1 MEPANLGTSIWLHY
15 RRGKQ
20 IESLSS
26 SEVITYVLFDIALIL
41 LAARLLGGLFSRIGQ
56 PRVVGEIIAG
66 VMLGPTL
73 LGAFSGDLF
82 PAQSLEVL
90 NAIGQVGLLLFSF
103 LVGLE
108 LEIVALKTNLR
119 TVVLVGVGVVIIPIV
134 TAVLISPALTNDTF
148 QIEGTSTAGFILF
161 VGSML
166 AVTALPVMVRIL
178 QEKGLTRSRLGS
190 VGIAAAAVC
199 TVAMF
204 VTASL
209 AASISTGEESGAIAL
224 KLVLIASYLVLM
236 LTVVRKIARRV
247 SEVFRRTSEMSPG
260 LYATLFLVITA
271 SGLVAHMLGLT
282 VIVGGFMAGVIL
294 PVRKALFNIYNSRL
308 GDLTAVVLLPI
319 FLAVSGLSTDF
330 RQLSAAAAGGL
341 ALLVVAG
348 IASKWIGGALFSRI
362 SGLTWAEGNV
372 IGVLMNCRG
381 LLVLVVALVGVSAGV
396 ITPMMQLGAVLMAL
410 ITTAM
415 TGPLFDATIGKVPV
429 RVDR

>member
-1 MEPANLGTSIWLHY
+1 M
-15 RRGKQ
+15 
-20 IESLSS
+20 
-26 SEVITYVLFDIALIL
+26 
-41 LAARLLGGLFSRIGQ
+41 
-56 PRVVGEIIAG
+56 VGEIIAG
-66 VMLGPTL
+66 VMLGPTI
-73 LGAFSGDLF
+73 LGALSGELF
-82 PAQSLEVL
+82 PMQSLEVL

-103 LVGLE
+103 LIGLE
-108 LEIVALKTNLR
+108 LEIVALKHNLR
-119 TVVLVGVGVVIIPIV
+119 IVMLVGLGVVAVPLV
-134 TAVLISPALTNDTF
+134 TALVISPALTNDTF
-148 QIEGTSTAGFILF
+148 QIEGTSTAGFVLF
-161 VGSML
+161 VGAIL

-190 VGIAAAAVC
+190 VGIASAAVC

-209 AASISTGEESGAIAL
+209 ASSISTGEDSAAIAW
-224 KLVLIASYLVLM
+224 KLVLVAAYLMLM
-236 LTVVRKIARRV
+236 LTLVRKVARRV
-247 SEVFRRTSEMSPG
+247 SDVFRRTNEMSPG
-260 LYATLFLVITA
+260 LYAALFLVITA

-294 PVRKALFNIYNSRL
+294 PVRKALFNIYDSRL

-341 ALLVVAG
+341 ILLVVAG
-348 IASKWIGGALFSRI
+348 IASKWVGGAISARA

-396 ITPMMQLGAVLMAL
+396 ITPVMQLGAVVMAL
-410 ITTAM
+410 VTTTM
-415 TGPLFDATIGKVPV
+415 TGPLFDATIGRVPV
-429 RVDR
+429 RADR